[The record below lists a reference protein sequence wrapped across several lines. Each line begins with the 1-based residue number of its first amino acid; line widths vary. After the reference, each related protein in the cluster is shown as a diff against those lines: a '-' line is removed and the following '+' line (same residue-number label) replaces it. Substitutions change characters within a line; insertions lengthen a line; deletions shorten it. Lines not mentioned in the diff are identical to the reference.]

1 MKSRSVFQAFL
12 AGALLLSASPVA
24 LAQNSPDP
32 VPGPVLS
39 QEAQD
44 EALVRQALGALARRG
59 YNGLRP
65 YMTQLGEVAARAPA
79 SYPRVDTR
87 AGITTIRVMEGDP
100 DASLP
105 SMIKT
110 LATRPGSTKPANIRM
125 AFNLYGAAYFMRG
138 AFALE
143 NRLPEAA
150 IAELDRGLALQP
162 DNADM
167 IAEKGSALSLLHK
180 WPEMLQLYDEA
191 LGHDWP
197 FVSDEQRGRM
207 LRGKGAALTQ
217 LGRLDESEA
226 AYNQSLEIMP
236 DNKNAL
242 DALTYIARLR
252 AGGPVVT
259 PDLTLP
265 NQPPRVR
272 PVPLPPGPPP
282 ALTRVR
288 PAA

>member
-12 AGALLLSASPVA
+12 AGVMLVCAPPLA
-24 LAQNSPDP
+24 LAQNPSP
-32 VPGPVLS
+32 VPATAAS

-59 YNGLRP
+59 YSGLRP
-65 YMTQLGEVAARAPA
+65 FMTQLSEVAARAPA
-79 SYPRVDTR
+79 SYPRVETKG
-87 AGITTIRVMEGDP
+87 AITTIRVMEGDP

-105 SMIKT
+105 SMVQT
-110 LATRPGSTKPANIRM
+110 LAARPGAPKSANIRM

-150 IAELDRGLALQP
+150 IVELDKGLALQP
-162 DNADM
+162 DNVDM

-180 WPEMLQLYDEA
+180 WPEMLQLYDDA

-197 FVSDEQRGRM
+197 FISADQKGRM

-217 LGRLDESEA
+217 LGRLDDSEA
-226 AYNQSLEIMP
+226 AYNQSLAITP
-236 DNKNAL
+236 GNQNAL
-242 DALTYIARLR
+242 DGLTYIARLR
-252 AGGPVVT
+252 AGGPTAT

-272 PVPLPPGPPP
+272 PMPTPVGPPP
-282 ALTRVR
+282 VLTRVP